1 MEIDRSVC
9 LERDGEEHAF
19 DVREPLRLIL
29 GIAADKGPPAAADR
43 PFIFGIDVEG
53 HLRGERERRADR
65 RAEGRVGARQ
75 AGVRIADAGADA
87 EAVDRPR
94 GDFQLEAFAFRV
106 AGIAERA
113 ERSEEHTSELQSL
126 MRISYAVFRLKKKTQ
141 HRSLTLLIY

>member
-1 MEIDRSVC
+1 MIPRPPRSTRTDT
-9 LERDGEEHAF
+9 LFPYTTLFRS
-19 DVREPLRLIL
+19 
-29 GIAADKGPPAAADR
+29 R

-113 ERSEEHTSELQSL
+113 ELPEREETLHVGPVDIIDRSAHRQPPVEQRGARSEEHTSDTQSL
-126 MRISYAVFRLKKKTQ
+126 KRSSYSVFC
-141 HRSLTLLIY
+141 